1 LFNYLAKKFNL
12 VRLLRKQSTQNANGK
27 KQSGLKISP
36 HLKQN
41 LETLKKTFKESN
53 DFVIREF
60 SFGSK
65 EEPINVAL
73 VYIEGLVAKTSINDD
88 IMKPLMYDSSFAGF
102 INTYQ
107 PNDIIAFIDERLLSM
122 ADSIKV
128 SNLEEVVEG
137 CLDGHTILLVEGE
150 TQALS
155 ISNQGWE
162 RRSISEPQ
170 GEVVVRGP
178 REGFTET
185 LRINTSLLRRKI
197 HNPDLVL
204 EMLKVGQ
211 KTRTNVCIAYI
222 AGIADDGVVQEVKNR
237 IEDIKTDAILESG
250 YIEQFIEDAPFS
262 PFATI
267 GNSEKPDVV
276 AAKLLEGRVAILVD
290 GSPVVLTVP
299 FLFIEGFQS
308 AEDYYSRPYY
318 SSLVRILRYMGFL
331 FSLYGPGF
339 FVAVVAFHQ
348 ELIPDALIITISS
361 AMEGTPF
368 PVALEAIGMGIVFE
382 ILREAGVRLPK
393 AVGQSVSIVG
403 ALVLGD
409 AVVSAGFVSSTM
421 VIVVA
426 FTAIASFVVTSHS
439 DAESIIRFVMT
450 LLGSALGLFGI
461 TIGTIGILIHLS
473 ALRSFGSPY
482 LSPLAPIS
490 WLDLKDTFLRFPLW
504 AMITRPKTIG
514 WNNYQRESL
523 DLIPKPPQKK
533 KDK

>member
-1 LFNYLAKKFNL
+1 
-12 VRLLRKQSTQNANGK
+12 
-27 KQSGLKISP
+27 
-36 HLKQN
+36 
-41 LETLKKTFKESN
+41 
-53 DFVIREF
+53 
-60 SFGSK
+60 
-65 EEPINVAL
+65 
-73 VYIEGLVAKTSINDD
+73 
-88 IMKPLMYDSSFAGF
+88 
-102 INTYQ
+102 
-107 PNDIIAFIDERLLSM
+107 
-122 ADSIKV
+122 
-128 SNLEEVVEG
+128 
-137 CLDGHTILLVEGE
+137 
-150 TQALS
+150 
-155 ISNQGWE
+155 
-162 RRSISEPQ
+162 
-170 GEVVVRGP
+170 
-178 REGFTET
+178 
-185 LRINTSLLRRKI
+185 
-197 HNPDLVL
+197 
-204 EMLKVGQ
+204 MLKVGQ

-409 AVVSAGFVSSTM
+409 AVVSAGFVSFTM

-426 FTAIASFVVTSHS
+426 FTAIASFVVTSFRCGKYHPLCN
-439 DAESIIRFVMT
+439 DPLREC
-450 LLGSALGLFGI
+450 LGPIWYNYWYHRYLNPSFC
-461 TIGTIGILIHLS
+461 TKILWLT
-473 ALRSFGSPY
+473 Y

-523 DLIPKPPQKK
+523 DLIPKPPKRKRINRRRPMARNTRIIQLIIILILITFFQWLLELPRIG
-533 KDK
+533 